1 MKFTKE
7 YRKIWNAQYYLKN
20 KERILKKNEEWRKK
34 NKERQ
39 NARARQYYY
48 ENKEKLNQKG
58 KEYYHK
64 NWHKIQEQHRK
75 YKKNNE
81 EKLKKHYY
89 SESNQKRLKE
99 YREKNKERD
108 KKVRQERDK
117 KNRKKLNKYTRDR
130 KKNNPSFRIRHQLS
144 NRLWS
149 ALKRNNLYQSK
160 CASTMQLVGCTIEE
174 LWKHLES
181 SPSWEPWMTRENYGK
196 GGWDVDHILPCAS
209 FDLKCPVQQLACFH
223 WSNLQPLEHI
233 KNCAKGDKIL

>member
-20 KERILKKNEEWRKK
+20 KERILKKNTEWREK
-34 NKERQ
+34 NKERK

-48 ENKEKLNQKG
+48 ENKERLNQKG

-64 NWHKIQEQHRK
+64 NWHKVQEQHRN
-75 YKKNNE
+75 YKKNNK

-89 SESNQKRLKE
+89 SESNQERLKK
-99 YREKNKERD
+99 YKEKNKEKF
-108 KKVRQERDK
+108 KKMRQERDK

-181 SPSWEPWMTRENYGK
+181 SSSWEPWMTRENYGK

-233 KNCAKGDKIL
+233 KNVKKGSKIL

>member
-7 YRKIWNAQYYLKN
+7 YRKIWNAQHYLKN
-20 KERILKKNEEWRKK
+20 KEKISKKHKEWREK
-34 NKERQ
+34 NKEKQ
-39 NARARQYYY
+39 NARQRQYYL
-48 ENKEKLNQKG
+48 ENKEKINQKV

-64 NWHKIQEQHRK
+64 NWHKVQEQHRK
-75 YKKNNE
+75 YKENNE

-89 SESNQKRLKE
+89 SESNQKRLKK
-99 YREKNKERD
+99 YREKNKERS
-108 KKVRQERDK
+108 KKIRQERDK

-130 KKNNPSFRIRHQLS
+130 KKNNPSIRIRHQLS

-149 ALKRNNLYQSK
+149 ALKRNNLYQNK

-181 SPSWEPWMTRENYGK
+181 SSSWEPWMTRENYGK

-233 KNCAKGDKIL
+233 KNVTKGSKIL

>member
-48 ENKEKLNQKG
+48 ENKERLNQKG

-89 SESNQKRLKE
+89 SESNQERLKK
-99 YREKNKERD
+99 YKEKNKEKF
-108 KKVRQERDK
+108 KKMRQERDK

-233 KNCAKGDKIL
+233 KNVKKGSKIL

>member
-48 ENKEKLNQKG
+48 ENKERLNQKG

-89 SESNQKRLKE
+89 SESNQERLKK
-99 YREKNKERD
+99 YKEKNKEKF
-108 KKVRQERDK
+108 KKMRQERDK

>member
-7 YRKIWNAQYYLKN
+7 YRKIWNAQHYLKN
-20 KERILKKNEEWRKK
+20 KERILKKNKEWREK
-34 NKERQ
+34 NKERK

-48 ENKEKLNQKG
+48 ENKERLNQKG

-64 NWHKIQEQHRK
+64 NWHKVQERHRK
-75 YKKNNE
+75 YKENNE

-99 YREKNKERD
+99 YREKNKERT
-108 KKVRQERDK
+108 KKIRQERDK

-130 KKNNPSFRIRHQLS
+130 KKTNPSIRIRHQLS

-149 ALKRNNLYQSK
+149 ALKRNNLYQNK

-181 SPSWEPWMTRENYGK
+181 SSSWEPWMTRENYGK

-233 KNCAKGDKIL
+233 KNVKKGSKIL

>member
-20 KERILKKNEEWRKK
+20 KERILKKNKEWREK
-34 NKERQ
+34 NKERK

-48 ENKEKLNQKG
+48 ENKERLNQKG
-58 KEYYHK
+58 KEHYYK
-64 NWHKIQEQHRK
+64 NWHKVQEQHRK
-75 YKKNNE
+75 WKENNK

-99 YREKNKERD
+99 YREKNKDRT
-108 KKVRQERDK
+108 KKIRQERDK

-130 KKNNPSFRIRHQLS
+130 KKTNPSIRIRHQLS

-149 ALKRNNLYQSK
+149 ALKRNNLYQNK

-181 SPSWEPWMTRENYGK
+181 SSSWEPWMTRENYGK

-233 KNCAKGDKIL
+233 KNVTKGSKIL

>member
-7 YRKIWNAQYYLKN
+7 YRKIWNAQNYLKN
-20 KERILKKNEEWRKK
+20 KERILKKNKEWREKNREKK
-34 NKERQ
+34 
-39 NARARQYYY
+39 NARAKQYYL

-89 SESNQKRLKE
+89 SESNQERLKK
-99 YREKNKERD
+99 YKEKNKEKF
-108 KKVRQERDK
+108 KKMRQERDK

>member
-7 YRKIWNAQYYLKN
+7 YRKIWNAQHYLKN
-20 KERILKKNEEWRKK
+20 KERISKEHKEYYEK
-34 NKERQ
+34 NKEKIY
-39 NARARQYYY
+39 ARNRQYYL
-48 ENKEKLNQKG
+48 ENKEKINQKN
-58 KEYYHK
+58 KEHYYK
-64 NWHKIQEQHRK
+64 NWHKVQEQHRK
-75 YKKNNE
+75 WKENNK

-99 YREKNKERD
+99 YKENNKERD
-108 KKVRQERDK
+108 NKRRQERDK
-117 KNRKKLNKYTRDR
+117 KNRKKLNKYMRDR
-130 KKNNPSFRIRHQLS
+130 KRNNPNIRIRHQLS
-144 NRLWS
+144 TRLWS
-149 ALKRNNLYQSK
+149 ALKRNNLYKNK

-181 SPSWEPWMTRENYGK
+181 SSSWEPWMTRENYGK

-233 KNCAKGDKIL
+233 KNVTKGSKIL

>member
-7 YRKIWNAQYYLKN
+7 YRKIWNAQHYLKN
-20 KERILKKNEEWRKK
+20 KERILKKNKEWREK
-34 NKERQ
+34 NKEKQ
-39 NARARQYYY
+39 NARAKQYYL

-64 NWHKIQEQHRK
+64 NWHKVQEQHRK
-75 YKKNNE
+75 YKENNE

-99 YREKNKERD
+99 YREKNKERF
-108 KKVRQERDK
+108 KKIRQERDK

-130 KKNNPSFRIRHQLS
+130 KKTNPSIRIRHQLS

-149 ALKRNNLYQSK
+149 ALKRNNLYQNK

-181 SPSWEPWMTRENYGK
+181 SSSWEPWMTRENYGK

-233 KNCAKGDKIL
+233 KNVTKGSKIL

>member
-20 KERILKKNEEWRKK
+20 KERILKKNKEWREK
-34 NKERQ
+34 NKEKQ
-39 NARARQYYY
+39 NARAKQYYL

-89 SESNQKRLKE
+89 SESNQERLKK
-99 YREKNKERD
+99 YKEKNKEKF
-108 KKVRQERDK
+108 KKMRQERDK

>member
-7 YRKIWNAQYYLKN
+7 YRKIWNAQHYLKN
-20 KERILKKNEEWRKK
+20 KERILKKNKEWREK
-34 NKERQ
+34 NKERK

-48 ENKEKLNQKG
+48 ENKERLNQKG

-64 NWHKIQEQHRK
+64 NWHKVQERHRK
-75 YKKNNE
+75 YKENNE

-99 YREKNKERD
+99 YREKNKERT
-108 KKVRQERDK
+108 KKIRQERDK

-130 KKNNPSFRIRHQLS
+130 KKTNPSIRIRHQLS

-149 ALKRNNLYQSK
+149 ALKRNNLYQNK

-181 SPSWEPWMTRENYGK
+181 SSSWEPWMTRENYGK

>member
-20 KERILKKNEEWRKK
+20 KERISKKHKEYHEK
-34 NKERQ
+34 NKEKQ
-39 NARARQYYY
+39 NARSRQYYL

-58 KEYYHK
+58 KEYYYK
-64 NWHKIQEQHRK
+64 NWNKVQEWHRK
-75 YKKNNE
+75 YKENNE

-99 YREKNKERD
+99 YREKNKERAQ
-108 KKVRQERDK
+108 KLRQKRDK

-130 KKNNPSFRIRHQLS
+130 KKTNPSIRIRHQLS

-149 ALKRNNLYQSK
+149 ALKRNNLYQNK

-181 SPSWEPWMTRENYGK
+181 SSSWEPWMTRENYGK

-209 FDLKCPVQQLACFH
+209 FDLKCPVQ
-223 WSNLQPLEHI
+223 
-233 KNCAKGDKIL
+233 

>member
-7 YRKIWNAQYYLKN
+7 YRKIWHAQHYLKN
-20 KERILKKNEEWRKK
+20 KERILKKNKEWREKNREKK
-34 NKERQ
+34 
-39 NARARQYYY
+39 NARAKQYYL

-64 NWHKIQEQHRK
+64 NWHKVQEQHRK
-75 YKKNNE
+75 YKENNE

-99 YREKNKERD
+99 YREKNKERT
-108 KKVRQERDK
+108 KKIRQERDK

-130 KKNNPSFRIRHQLS
+130 KKTNPSIRIRHQLS

-149 ALKRNNLYQSK
+149 ALKRNNLYQNK

-174 LWKHLES
+174 LSKHLES
-181 SPSWEPWMTRENYGK
+181 SSSWEPWMPRENYGK

>member
-20 KERILKKNEEWRKK
+20 KERILKKNTEWREK
-34 NKERQ
+34 NKERK

-48 ENKEKLNQKG
+48 ENKERLNQKG

-64 NWHKIQEQHRK
+64 NWHKIQEQHRN

-130 KKNNPSFRIRHQLS
+130 KKNNPSIRIRHQLS

-233 KNCAKGDKIL
+233 KNVTKGSKIL